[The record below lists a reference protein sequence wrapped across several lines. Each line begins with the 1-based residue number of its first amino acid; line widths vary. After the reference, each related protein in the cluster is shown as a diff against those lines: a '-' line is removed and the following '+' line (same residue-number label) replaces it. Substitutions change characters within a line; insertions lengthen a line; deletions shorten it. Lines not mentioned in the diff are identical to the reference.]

1 MSAPQYQLTLIT
13 SHNPQVVTKE
23 FSLDDD
29 GKVQKQVTAN
39 VYSGVMQRQELAT
52 PLEFCS
58 LLASLNAN
66 QCLAYG
72 VTGHRVIKLVTKKEW
87 EAQGRPEDCLP
98 RSKESFFWPSQGGIL
113 MLDYDP
119 PKDGSP
125 ALSRGELTQILNHD
139 VGLEA
144 YSHVWW
150 PSTSSCIFNGEV
162 QVSGIKGQRFY
173 FFVKDGQDI
182 ERAAKVL
189 NERLWAEGYGHY
201 EVSKSGSLL
210 EKGLFDTSVWQPS
223 RIDFAAGAKCEPPLV
238 QQRGEPQLYEGWDDD
253 AIDTHLF
260 FTDLTQEQEL
270 AAELNKGAA
279 KAERVDKAAVV
290 RAQWAQARSL
300 ELKKRSPKMAQEH
313 IDAVIEQA
321 VERHQLMGD
330 WRLTV
335 FANGCDHQVTV
346 AEVLANPDR
355 YHGLST
361 LDPIEPDY
369 DGRRAIGKLFLKGAR
384 PRLHS
389 FAHGG
394 ATYKLLG
401 ERVLIEV
408 IAGKEHLAVDQL
420 IEALR
425 GAPDV
430 FEYGSEV
437 VVAIEGGELMPLA
450 DYALRYFAGGLV
462 QFWTWKVNKN
472 GDLVQVMIDPPVSVI
487 RSVQGLGALRNLKEI
502 SAVITA
508 PTLRLDSSI
517 LDQVGYDEQTKI
529 LYEPAGAP
537 WPIALH
543 PSEEQ
548 ARQALDTLW
557 LPFENFP
564 FVENID
570 KAVLLVGLLT
580 AAVRPSLP
588 TAPAIGFDAPV
599 QGSGKTLLAKCLGVI
614 SNGQEPAVW
623 PHTAS
628 RDDEETRKRLFAA
641 IRGGKSALIWD
652 NVVGAFD
659 SVSMAALLTS
669 TVYTDRILSESKVS
683 SIPNRILMLLT
694 GNNLTLKGDM
704 ARRVLVAR
712 IDPDTERP
720 FARSFDLD
728 PYLYCLANR
737 QKLISCALI
746 LIRFYMSAKVKP
758 PGIGRTAS
766 FEDWDDMVRQTVIYL
781 NQTIAPNQFGDVMDK
796 MVANQLEDPE
806 QESFRDLLVAWK
818 ELFGSRAVTAAEVL
832 QEISSAG
839 YQYVSTD
846 SPRFHLR
853 QAILELNPNFK
864 DSPKSLGSVLRYRK
878 GRIVEGMKLTS
889 PGLSHGTVLW
899 GVESINQKILTPK
912 FGVGS

>member
-1 MSAPQYQLTLIT
+1 MQSAPQFQLTLIS

-23 FSLDDD
+23 FFLDEASQ
-29 GKVQKQVTAN
+29 VQKQVTAN
-39 VYSGVMQRQELAT
+39 VYDGVMQRIELSSPAD
-52 PLEFCS
+52 FCS
-58 LLASLNAN
+58 LLASLNSN

-72 VTGHRVIKLVTKKEW
+72 VTGHREIKLITKKEW
-87 EAQGRPEDCLP
+87 EAQGRPDDALP
-98 RSKESFFWPSQGGIL
+98 RTKESFFWPSQGGIL

-119 PKDGSP
+119 PKDGST
-125 ALSRGELTQILNHD
+125 ALSREELTQILNQTI
-139 VGLEA
+139 GLDS

-150 PSTSSCIFNGEV
+150 PSTSSCIFNGEE
-162 QVSGIKGQRFY
+162 QINGIKGQRFY

-182 ERAAKVL
+182 ERAAKNL
-189 NERLWAEGYGHY
+189 NERLWAAGYGQY
-201 EVSKSGSLL
+201 EISKSGSLL
-210 EKGLFDTSVWQPS
+210 EKGLFDTAVWQPS
-223 RIDFAAGAKCEPPLV
+223 RIDFAAGAKCEAPLL
-238 QQRGEPQLYEGWDDD
+238 QNRGEPQIYEGWEAD
-253 AIDTHLF
+253 AIDTAQF
-260 FTDLTQEQEL
+260 FSSLTQEQAL
-270 AAELNKGAA
+270 AAELNKKLA
-279 KAERVDKAAVV
+279 KEKKVTQADVIRK
-290 RAQWAQARSL
+290 QWKLTRSV
-300 ELKKRSPKMAQEH
+300 ELKTRSPIMAQEH
-313 IDAVIEQA
+313 IDTIIEQA
-321 VERHQLMGD
+321 VERRQLMGD

-335 FANGCDHQVTV
+335 FANGGDYQVTV

-369 DGRRAIGKLFLKGAR
+369 DGRRATGKLFLKGAR

-401 ERVLIEV
+401 ERLFIEV
-408 IAGKEHLAVDQL
+408 VAGKEHLAVDQL
-420 IEALR
+420 IEAFRL
-425 GAPDV
+425 APDV
-430 FEYGSEV
+430 FEYGSEIV
-437 VVAIEGGELMPLA
+437 VVIEGGELMPLTE
-450 DYALRYFAGGLV
+450 YALRYFAGGLV
-462 QFWTWKVNKN
+462 QFWKWKKDKN
-472 GDLVQVMIDPPVSVI
+472 DELVQVIIDPPAPII
-487 RSVQGLGALRNLKEI
+487 RSVLGLGALRNLKEI

-508 PTLRLDSSI
+508 PTLRLDGTI
-517 LDQVGYDEQTKI
+517 LDQAGYDEQTKI
-529 LYEPAGAP
+529 LYEPTGVA
-537 WPIALH
+537 WPIPQH
-543 PSEEQ
+543 PSQEQ

-564 FVENID
+564 FVESID

-580 AAVRPSLP
+580 AAMRPSLP

-614 SNGQEPAVW
+614 STGQEPAVW

-746 LIRFYMSAKVKP
+746 LIRFYMSSKVKP

-781 NQTIAPNQFGDVMDK
+781 NQTIAPNEFGDVMDK

-806 QESFRDLLVAWK
+806 QESFGDLLCAWHQ
-818 ELFGSRAVTAAEVL
+818 LFGSKAVTAAEVL
-832 QEISSAG
+832 QKLNTVEAF
-839 YQYVSTD
+839 TD
-846 SPRFHLR
+846 LDSLQHKFR
-853 QAILELNPNFK
+853 QAIIELNPHFK
-864 DSPKSLGSVLRYRK
+864 NSPKSLGSVLRYRK
-878 GRIVEGMKLTS
+878 GRIFEDMKLTS
-889 PGLSHGTVLW
+889 PGLHDGTILW
-899 GVESINQKILTPK
+899 RVDI
-912 FGVGS
+912 VGAKAKVNICA

>member
-23 FSLDDD
+23 FYLDDA
-29 GKVQKQVTAN
+29 GEVQKQVTAN
-39 VYSGVMQRQELAT
+39 VYNGMMQRIELSSPAD
-52 PLEFCS
+52 FCS
-58 LLASLNAN
+58 LLASLDSN

-72 VTGHRVIKLVTKKEW
+72 ITGHREIKLITKKEW
-87 EAQGRPEDCLP
+87 EAQGRPESALP
-98 RSKESFFWPSQGGIL
+98 RTKETFYWPSQGGIL

-119 PKDGSP
+119 PKDGAP
-125 ALSRGELTQILNHD
+125 ALSREELTKILN
-139 VGLEA
+139 GLIGLDA

-150 PSTSSCIFNGEV
+150 PSTSSCIFNGEE
-162 QVSGIKGQRFY
+162 QINGIKGQRFY
-173 FFVKDGQDI
+173 FFVKDAQDI
-182 ERAAKVL
+182 ERAATVL
-189 NERLWAEGYGHY
+189 NERLWAAGYGQY
-201 EVSKSGSLL
+201 EISNSGSLL

-223 RIDFAAGAKCEPPLV
+223 RIDFAAGAKCEPPLIQV
-238 QQRGEPQLYEGWDDD
+238 RGEPQLYEGWSDD
-253 AIDTHLF
+253 AIDTASIF
-260 FTDLTQEQEL
+260 SALTQEEVL
-270 AAELNKGAA
+270 AAELNKKIAKEGRMA
-279 KAERVDKAAVV
+279 KADIV
-290 RAQWAQARSL
+290 RKEWALARSR
-300 ELKKRSPKMAQEH
+300 ELKKRSPQLAQEH
-313 IDAVIEQA
+313 IDGVIEQA
-321 VERHQLMGD
+321 VERRQLMGD

-335 FANGCDHQVTV
+335 FANGGDYQVTV

-355 YHGLST
+355 YHGLKT

-369 DGRRAIGKLFLKGAR
+369 DGRRATGKLFLSGAR

-401 ERVLIEV
+401 ERLLIEV
-408 IAGKEHLAVDQL
+408 VAGKEHLAVDQL

-425 GAPDV
+425 SAPDL
-430 FEYGSEV
+430 FEYGSEI
-437 VVAIEGGELMPLA
+437 VVAIEGGESMPLTE
-450 DYALRYFAGGLV
+450 YALRYFAGGLV
-462 QFWTWKVNKN
+462 QFWKWKKEKN
-472 GDLVQVMIDPPVSVI
+472 DELVQVIIDPPAPII
-487 RSVQGLGALRNLKEI
+487 RSILGLGALRNLKEI
-502 SAVITA
+502 SAVTTA
-508 PTLRLDSSI
+508 PTLRLDGTI
-517 LDQVGYDEQTKI
+517 LDQPGYDEQTQI
-529 LYEPAGAP
+529 LYEPVGIP
-537 WPIALH
+537 WPVPLH
-543 PSEEQ
+543 PSADQ

-564 FVENID
+564 FVESID
-570 KAVLLVGLLT
+570 KAVMLVGLLT

-720 FARSFDLD
+720 FSRSFDLD

-746 LIRFYMSAKVKP
+746 LIRFYMAAKVKP
-758 PGIGRTAS
+758 PGVGRTAS
-766 FEDWDDMVRQTVIYL
+766 FEDWDDVVRQTVIYL
-781 NQTIAPNQFGDVMDK
+781 NQTIAPNEYGDVMDK

-806 QESFRDLLVAWK
+806 QESFGDLLCAWHQ
-818 ELFGSRAVTAAEVL
+818 LFGSKAVTAAEVL
-832 QEISSAG
+832 QKLNAVEAF
-839 YQYVSTD
+839 TD
-846 SPRFHLR
+846 LDSLQRQLR
-853 QAILELNPNFK
+853 QAIIELNPHFK

-878 GRIVEGMKLTS
+878 GRIVKGMKLSS
-889 PGLSHGTVLW
+889 PGVSHGTVLW
-899 GVESINQKILTPK
+899 YVELVNQKILAPEL
-912 FGVGS
+912 GADL

>member
-1 MSAPQYQLTLIT
+1 MSALQYQLTLIT

-23 FSLDDD
+23 FSLDDA
-29 GKVQKQVTAN
+29 GKVHKQVTAN
-39 VYSGVMQRQELAT
+39 VYSGVMQRQELAS
-52 PLEFCS
+52 PLEFCA
-58 LLASLNAN
+58 LLTSLNPN
-66 QCLAYG
+66 QCLVYG
-72 VTGHRVIKLVTKKEW
+72 ITGHREIKLVTKKEW
-87 EAQGRPEDCLP
+87 EAKGRPEDALP
-98 RSKESFFWPSQGGIL
+98 RTKESFFWPSQGGIL

-125 ALSRGELTQILNHD
+125 ALSREELTQILNRTM
-139 VGLEA
+139 GLEG

-150 PSTSSCIFNGEV
+150 PSTSSCIFHGET

-173 FFVKDGQDI
+173 FFVSDGQDI

-189 NERLWAEGYGHY
+189 NERLWAAGHGHY

-223 RIDFAAGAKCEPPLV
+223 RIDFAAGAKCELPLV
-238 QQRGEPQLYEGWDDD
+238 QRRGEPQLYEGWDAD
-253 AIDTHLF
+253 AIDTHTVLVE
-260 FTDLTQEQEL
+260 LTQEQEL
-270 AAELNKGAA
+270 AAESNKESAR
-279 KAERVDKAAVV
+279 AEQVDKATMV
-290 RAQWAQARSL
+290 RAQWVAARAL
-300 ELKKRSPKMAQEH
+300 EFKARSPKMAQEH
-313 IDAVIEQA
+313 IDAVIHQA
-321 VERHQLMGD
+321 VERRQLMGD

-335 FANGCDHQVTV
+335 FANGGDYQVTV
-346 AEVLANPDR
+346 KEVLANPDR
-355 YHGLST
+355 YHGLTT

-369 DGRRAIGKLFLKGAR
+369 DGRRATGKLFLKGAR

-401 ERVLIEV
+401 ERLLIEV
-408 IAGKEHLAVDQL
+408 VTGKEHLAVDQL

-425 GAPDV
+425 TAPDV
-430 FEYGSEV
+430 FEYGSEI
-437 VVAIEGGELMPLA
+437 VVAVEGGELMPLSE
-450 DYALRYFAGGLV
+450 YALRYFAGSLM
-462 QFWTWKVNKN
+462 QFWRWKQKKN
-472 GDLVQVMIDPPVSVI
+472 EELVQVMIDPPISVI
-487 RSVQGLGALRNLKEI
+487 RSILGLGSLRNLKEI

-508 PTLRLDSSI
+508 PTLRLDGTI
-517 LDQVGYDEQTKI
+517 LDQVGYDEPTKI
-529 LYEPAGAP
+529 LYEPVGLP
-537 WPIALH
+537 WPVPLQ

-548 ARQALDTLW
+548 ARRALDTLW

-564 FVENID
+564 FVESID
-570 KAVLLVGLLT
+570 KAVMLVGLLT
-580 AAVRPSLP
+580 AAVRPMLP

-737 QKLISCALI
+737 QKLISCALT
-746 LIRFYMSAKVKP
+746 LIRFYMAANVKP
-758 PGIGRTAS
+758 PGVGRTAS

-781 NQTIAPNQFGDVMDK
+781 NQTIAPNEYGDVMEK

-806 QESFRDLLVAWK
+806 QESIHDLLSAWV
-818 ELFGSRAVTAAEVL
+818 ELFGYRAVTAAEVL
-832 QEISSAG
+832 QEIGWAG
-839 YQYVSTD
+839 HQYISTD
-846 SPRFHLR
+846 SPKFRLR

-878 GRIVEGMKLTS
+878 GRIVKGMKLSS
-889 PGLSHGTVLW
+889 PGVSHGTVLW
-899 GVESINQKILTPK
+899 CVELVNQKILAPE
-912 FGVGS
+912 FGADL